1 MDSEYRRAVEERVGR
16 PFDKVKEQLEDLFD
30 REWDEVV
37 IVLETAATKRGQSHA
52 EVIAGLLEKSERKP
66 TPQQRVKR
74 SLIRWIGKP
83 WRERE
88 NPWDRFKDR
97 VPPPPPRVKR
107 EADDLD
113 EWTPLR
119 PDED

>member
-1 MDSEYRRAVEERVGR
+1 VAEPDEATRAKLEE
-16 PFDKVKEQLEDLFD
+16 LFD
-30 REWDEVV
+30 AEWDDVLV
-37 IVLETAATKRGQSHA
+37 IIETSATKTGRTHD
-52 EVIAGLLEKSERKP
+52 EVIAGLLERAEQKA
-66 TPQQRVKR
+66 TPQVRIKR

-97 VPPPPPRVKR
+97 VPPPPPRTEQKL
-107 EADDLD
+107 DDLD